1 LEVSRDAEPGVVSFC
16 LLTQPDFRFDAA
28 RDFMKAISVDFSR
41 LLTDSKD
48 PYFTFCVLWEIVMGY
63 LAYS

>member
-1 LEVSRDAEPGVVSFC
+1 
-16 LLTQPDFRFDAA
+16 
-28 RDFMKAISVDFSR
+28 MKAISVDFSR